1 MSVIA
6 KRTVSLAVLALLST
20 LAINGATDDP
30 AAVESLSQNSD
41 ANGVEFTIT
50 STEGVS
56 YTYFELDGPR
66 VVVDFHDALNRL
78 GFMDRYVGSGGVEQV
93 RVAAFSDVSRDAT
106 RVVFDLEREVPFD
119 VINDGGGIVRVRFGA
134 PSATATDTAVV
145 DAAGE
150 ERVDRLAA
158 SAVGVAVAAL
168 QPDTSPISDSEARA
182 PVVEEV
188 SDNSSLRSIEPV
200 ALLVS
205 DGEAPTG
212 VFMNLGELT
221 GDSTSPGLS
230 DVNATTVG
238 ASPVPAPTPFVAIA
252 AATPSVSPTAPVPA
266 VIPTLALAMSPEELV
281 GRVPP
286 PVEETEAD
294 PVRFMGQTVVPIPT
308 PQYTG
313 EIITL
318 DLVGVDVRDFFR
330 LIGDLSGLNLIL
342 DPAVGGS
349 LTIALRD
356 VPWDQALDVVLRN
369 FNLGYEL
376 QGNVLRV
383 ATAATL
389 QTEEDARTT
398 LRTSQDLNAQLV
410 TRTFILSY
418 TDAATVTGIV
428 QDLLST
434 RGTIIQD
441 ARRNALIIS
450 DVPSQFG
457 RVDSLIEF
465 LDTPTQ
471 QVEIEAR
478 LLSASKSF
486 SRSLGSQIGLIAG
499 DLANNAITGL
509 PGASA
514 PLGLPLI
521 ANFPAG
527 GSAGLSFLLGAG
539 GDIILDQ
546 IISTAEDRGTARLL
560 SRPRVTTQNNQSATV
575 SQGVQIPVQ
584 TNVNNTISTQFM
596 DFSLSLT
603 VTPQITE
610 EGTIMLTLAIVNSSP
625 DFGRSVNNI
634 PSVSTQQAA
643 TQVMIPDGGTAVI
656 GGILLDN
663 DSVTVSQV
671 PGLGNIPV
679 LGHLFKS
686 TQVVKSTSELLFFVT
701 ARIRPS
707 NPLEFLT
714 APAFEPT
721 SESGSGE
728 NPEPRNR

>member
-1 MSVIA
+1 MTVLA
-6 KRTVSLAVLALLST
+6 KRTLSLAVLALLST
-20 LAINGATDDP
+20 VAIGGTTDEP
-30 AAVESLSQNSD
+30 AAVESLTLTTMENS
-41 ANGVEFTIT
+41 VEFIIT

-66 VVVDFHDALNRL
+66 LVVDFHKALNRL
-78 GFMDRYVGSGGVEQV
+78 GFLERHVGSGGVEQV
-93 RVAAFSDVSRDAT
+93 RAASFSDPGRDAT
-106 RVVFDLEREVPFD
+106 RVVFDLEREVPYEVVD
-119 VINDGGGIVRVRFGA
+119 EGGGVTRVRFGNL
-134 PSATATDTAVV
+134 V
-145 DAAGE
+145 GE
-150 ERVDRLAA
+150 SGALAA
-158 SAVGVAVAAL
+158 VASETSEEPLDAMEEDEPAEEVAA
-168 QPDTSPISDSEARA
+168 PAE
-182 PVVEEV
+182 
-188 SDNSSLRSIEPV
+188 
-200 ALLVS
+200 
-205 DGEAPTG
+205 PTG
-212 VFMNLGELT
+212 LFI
-221 GDSTSPGLS
+221 DPG
-230 DVNATTVG
+230 VWTAE
-238 ASPVPAPTPFVAIA
+238 
-252 AATPSVSPTAPVPA
+252 TPSVGISTSNGATVEPTPIPDLTAFGSIAASRPA
-266 VIPTLALAMSPEELV
+266 TIPTLALARSPAELLGLSLAPIEETTV
-281 GRVPP
+281 D
-286 PVEETEAD
+286 PVE
-294 PVRFMGQTVVPIPT
+294 FLGQTVIPIPT

-342 DPAVGGS
+342 DPAVAGS
-349 LTIALRD
+349 LTITLRD

-389 QTEEDARTT
+389 QAEEDARTT
-398 LRTSQDLNAQLV
+398 LRAAQDLNAQLV

-418 TDAATVTGIV
+418 TDSAIVTPIV
-428 QDLLST
+428 QDLLSP

-457 RVDSLIEF
+457 RVDSLISF

-486 SRSLGSQIGLIAG
+486 SRSLGSQIGLLIG
-499 DLANNAITGL
+499 DASGTGNAITGL
-509 PGASA
+509 PGPASA
-514 PLGLPLI
+514 GLGLPLI

-527 GSAGLSFLLGAG
+527 GSSGLSFLLGAG
-539 GDIILDQ
+539 GDILLDQ

-560 SRPRVTTQNNQSATV
+560 SRPRITTQNNQSATV

-584 TNVNNTISTQFM
+584 TNVNNTISTQYQ

-603 VTPQITE
+603 VLPQITE
-610 EGTIMLTLAIVNSSP
+610 AGTILLTLTIVNSSP

-634 PSVSTQQAA
+634 PSVSTQQAS
-643 TQVMIPDGGTAVI
+643 TTVMIPDGGTTVI

-686 TQVVKSTSELLFFVT
+686 TQVIKSTSELLFFVT
-701 ARIRPS
+701 ARIRPT
-707 NPLEFLT
+707 NPLEFLLNPE
-714 APAFEPT
+714 AEPT
-721 SESGSGE
+721 
-728 NPEPRNR
+728 PATEPTRSPGGQKR